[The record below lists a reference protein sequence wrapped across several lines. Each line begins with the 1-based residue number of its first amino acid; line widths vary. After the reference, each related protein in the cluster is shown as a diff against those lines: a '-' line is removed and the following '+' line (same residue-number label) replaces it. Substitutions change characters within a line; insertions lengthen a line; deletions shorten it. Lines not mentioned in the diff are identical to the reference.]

1 MNHRISQSKIRIF
14 GLVLGLTAGTVNAGP
29 VTVSLVEAGGARFPV
44 VCHPDAGDRV
54 RAAAAELATYLER
67 ISGVTF
73 AVSEGDGAQGLVVG
87 LASDFPELAPDIVF
101 EPEVMLRRDDYLLR
115 SHPEGVYLLGATEL
129 AVEHAVWDFLY
140 RLGHR
145 QFFPGETWE
154 VVPFVPSP
162 VVALDTL
169 EQPDFYQRNQG
180 VGHGL
185 LVENRQRHQQW
196 LARNRWLSSVSLRT
210 SHVYQAII
218 RRNREAFDAHP
229 EYLALVNGERRGSKF
244 CISNPGL
251 RDLVVADAV
260 RQIRENPE
268 LESISM
274 EPSDGGGWC
283 ECEACDDMGSITDQV
298 VILANAV
305 AEAINALGL
314 GDKYVG
320 LLAYHL
326 HSPPPSVMVHPRVIV
341 RAATNAVRF
350 GYTHQEI
357 IEGWSRMGAT
367 MGVFDLYSVHM
378 WDQSQPARQK
388 GSDIP
393 AIVESLTRYHRS
405 GARYMSLAHSDNFG
419 PSGLGMY
426 LAGRI
431 LWDVEEAG
439 RVEDLIDDFME
450 RCFGPARE
458 AMTDWFR
465 QAYRITETDRRPLIR
480 EDMFARMY
488 RALAATRDLTDD
500 EAIRA
505 RIDHLALYTRY
516 GDLYARMSQARDES
530 KQELFEDTL
539 RHAWRIRETHMVHT
553 RPIMDLA
560 ARNRVRGVTNPP
572 PESVRDDIVYTA
584 SDIER
589 FIAEG
594 VDRYQPAEIDFKPV
608 VFSRDLVPPTP
619 LNPPDV
625 EPGNFGGIP
634 RGRQAYYTWLEEPG
648 SVTFEVTGGFNV
660 SYPHLVSNIRVDFYA
675 DRNPTGEA
683 VDSTDHIEPDQT
695 PHSVTLHS
703 PYPGLHRVTI
713 DPPANRAVPRPPDGA
728 VWTMEVSQDEHNTL
742 TGEWDLYFYVPR
754 DTPVVG
760 GFTDVS
766 RGVMLDADGNQVYNF
781 RELTTPAYFSVPV
794 PEEQAGRFWK
804 LAGGT
809 SHSGRRILLTVPPFL
824 ARTPSELLL
833 PREVVQTDGEVR

>member
-1 MNHRISQSKIRIF
+1 MNIRNLLSKIRF
-14 GLVLGLTAGTVNAGP
+14 LGLVPGLIAGTVNADP
-29 VTVSLVEAGGARFPV
+29 VAVSLVEAGEARFPV
-44 VCHPDAGDRV
+44 VCHPDAGARV

-67 ISGVTF
+67 ISGAAF
-73 AVSEGDGAQGLVVG
+73 AVSEGEDGARGLVVG
-87 LASDFPELAPDIVF
+87 LATEFPELASDIVF
-101 EPEVMLRRDDYLLR
+101 EPDEMLRRDDYLLR
-115 SHPEGVYLLGATEL
+115 SHPAGVYLLGATEL

-180 VGHGL
+180 VGHGML
-185 LVENRQRHQQW
+185 GPNRQRHRQW
-196 LARNRWLSSVSLRT
+196 LARNRWVSPVSLRT

-229 EYLALVNGERRGSKF
+229 EYLALVNGERRGNKF

-283 ECEACDDMGSITDQV
+283 ECEACDAMGSITDQV
-298 VILANAV
+298 VILANSV

-326 HSPPPSVMVHPRVIV
+326 HSPPPSVRVHPRVIV

-357 IEGWSRMGAT
+357 IEGWSRMGAN

-393 AIVESLTRYHRS
+393 AIVESLTRYHRT

-419 PSGLGMY
+419 PSGLGMV
-426 LAGRI
+426 LAGRM
-431 LWDVEEAG
+431 LWDVSEAD
-439 RVEDLIDDFME
+439 RVNELIDDFM
-450 RCFGPARE
+450 RKSFGSAAT
-458 AMTDWFR
+458 AMRDWFE
-465 QAYRITETDRRPLIR
+465 QAYILKPTDRRPLIR

-488 RALAATRDLTDD
+488 RALAAARELADD
-500 EAIRA
+500 DAVRA

-516 GDLYARMSQARDES
+516 GDLYARMSQARDDT
-530 KQELFEDTL
+530 KQALFEETL
-539 RHAWRIRETHMVHT
+539 RHAWRIRDTHMVHT

-572 PESVRDDIVYTA
+572 PQSVRDDTVYSA
-584 SDIER
+584 ADIEA
-589 FIAEG
+589 FINEGIELHQVAE
-594 VDRYQPAEIDFKPV
+594 VDFESVP
-608 VFSRDLVPPTP
+608 FSRDLVPSAP
-619 LNPPDV
+619 LQPSTVD
-625 EPGNFGGIP
+625 PGNFGDIP
-634 RGRQAYYTWLEEPG
+634 RGRLYFYTWLEAPG
-648 SVTFEVTGGFNV
+648 PVDFEVTGGYGV
-660 SYPHLVSNIRVDFYA
+660 SYPHLVSNIRIDLYS
-675 DRNPTGEA
+675 DREPTGDP
-683 VDSTDHIEPDQT
+683 VDTTDHIEPNQE
-695 PHSVTLHS
+695 PHAVSLRS
-703 PYPGLHRVTI
+703 PYPGLHRI
-713 DPPANRAVPRPPDGA
+713 RIEPPANRAVATPPAGTI
-728 VWTMEVSQDEHNTL
+728 WTMEVSHDEHNTL
-742 TGEWDLYFYVPR
+742 TGDWVLYFYVPR
-754 DTPVVG
+754 QTEVIG
-760 GFTDVS
+760 GFTDS
-766 RGVMLDADGNQVYNF
+766 PRGVMRNAAGEQVFNF
-781 RELTTPAYFSVPV
+781 RELDTPAFFSVPV
-794 PEEQAGRFWK
+794 PEGQCGSFWQ

-809 SHSGRRILLTVPPFL
+809 GHRGRRILLTVPPFL
-824 ARTPSELLL
+824 ARTPAELLL
-833 PREVVQTDGEVR
+833 PREVVEADME